1 MTLNNFAQLI
11 GYTVMG
17 AGGAML
23 AIYSLRLAWAMFCGA
38 ASGFVRASRAI
49 KAARKGVKRG

>member
-1 MTLNNFAQLI
+1 MTLDSFAQLI

-17 AGGAML
+17 AGGAMV
-23 AIYSLRLAWAMFCGA
+23 AIYSLFLAWAMFCGA

-49 KAARKGVKRG
+49 KSARKGVKHG